1 MVVKLPPNN
10 LFFLQKS
17 RVFSPEE
24 LKPQPTIR
32 KRSKVGWSLV
42 ICWLLVIGYLLV
54 IGHRL
59 EATTRTFHSNF
70 GPIYFSLILLF
81 ERFKFSSAAFHKL
94 FNFYIL
100 SLSQTFTPPEKKD
113 DKYWEKRGKNNIA
126 ARRLSFAIFVCLF
139 LF

>member
-32 KRSKVGWSLV
+32 KRSKVGWSSVICWLLVIGYLLVIGQRLFVGYWSAV

-54 IGHRL
+54 IGHWL
-59 EATTRTFHSNF
+59 VV
-70 GPIYFSLILLF
+70 GYW
-81 ERFKFSSAAFHKL
+81 SSV
-94 FNFYIL
+94 
-100 SLSQTFTPPEKKD
+100 
-113 DKYWEKRGKNNIA
+113 
-126 ARRLSFAIFVCLF
+126 RRNDEDIPFFWTKIF
-139 LF
+139 